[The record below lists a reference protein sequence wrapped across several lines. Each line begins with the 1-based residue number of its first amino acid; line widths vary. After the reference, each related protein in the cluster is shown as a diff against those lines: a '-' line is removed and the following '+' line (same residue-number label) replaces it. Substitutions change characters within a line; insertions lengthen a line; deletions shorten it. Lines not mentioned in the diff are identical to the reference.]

1 MFWRNKVRDYEANA
15 CLRPEARAKLVT
27 ALCDAAS
34 DVKRITCIQCDLATL
49 RDEVKRRIKMG
60 LLYAA
65 QEVPNHEGAYGY
77 MLSKVLPDG
86 QNALACML
94 LAFDT
99 TAGYNAAKEL
109 VATHERD
116 CAESYLNMLL
126 RRALG
131 LVGDARFSTMEK
143 AVLTNMNQYCEHEYF
158 ARVVFEAMIVGVVLP
173 IHNPHRLTHYLGQ
186 FCR

>member
-15 CLRPEARAKLVT
+15 CLCPTARGRLVN
-27 ALCDAAS
+27 ALCNAAS
-34 DVKRITCIQCDLATL
+34 DVELIARIHCDLATL
-49 RDEVKRRIKMG
+49 RDEVNRRIKMG

-77 MLSKVLPDG
+77 MLSKALPDG

-99 TAGYNAAKEL
+99 TAGYNAAKQL
-109 VATHERD
+109 VATHESD
-116 CAESYLNMLL
+116 WAESYLNMLL

-158 ARVVFEAMIVGVVLP
+158 VRVVFEAMIAGVVLP
-173 IHNPHRLTHYLGQ
+173 IHNPRRLTHYLSQ

>member
-1 MFWRNKVRDYEANA
+1 MFWRNKVRDYEACA

-27 ALCDAAS
+27 ALCDASS
-34 DVKRITCIQCDLATL
+34 DVELITRIHCDLATL
-49 RDEVKRRIKMG
+49 RDNVLCRIKVG
-60 LLYAA
+60 ALYAA
-65 QEVPNHEGAYGY
+65 QEVPKHEGAYGY

-86 QNALACML
+86 QKALACML

-99 TAGYNAAKEL
+99 AAGYTVAKEL

-116 CAESYLNMLL
+116 CADSYLNMLL
-126 RRALG
+126 RRALD

-143 AVLTNMNQYCEHEYF
+143 AVVTNMNQYCEHEYF
-158 ARVVFEAMIVGVVLP
+158 VRVVFEAMIAGVVLP
-173 IHNPHRLTHYLGQ
+173 IHNPRRLTHYLSQ

>member
-1 MFWRNKVRDYEANA
+1 MFWRNKVRDYEVNSCLCPTARGRLVNA
-15 CLRPEARAKLVT
+15 LLNAS
-27 ALCDAAS
+27 S
-34 DVKRITCIQCDLATL
+34 DVELIARIHCDLATL
-49 RDEVKRRIKMG
+49 RDEVNRRIKMG

-86 QNALACML
+86 HSALACML
-94 LAFDT
+94 LALDT
-99 TAGYNAAKEL
+99 AAGYNAAKEL

-116 CAESYLNMLL
+116 CAESYLNTLL
-126 RRALG
+126 RRALD

-143 AVLTNMNQYCEHEYF
+143 AVVTNMNQYCEHDYF
-158 ARVVFEAMIVGVVLP
+158 VRVVFEAMLAGVLLP
-173 IHNPHRLTHYLGQ
+173 IHNPHRLTHYLSQ